1 MLKPL
6 SYSQFSDHP
15 PLMRKMH
22 CGPLGFPPSDAA
34 ALAAKNYR
42 ISPQNLATPRSPFQ
56 NPQSGFNHMKIKQI
70 LGILGC
76 LATLLFAATSR
87 AATLTKAN
95 TTTMNVAADWGGTA
109 PAAGNVGQFTST
121 ISAANEAA
129 LTLGGSLQLDSVN
142 FLGTLNGPVNI
153 GPTASS
159 TFTLGAGAGGNNN
172 AGGVDM
178 SAANQDVTIRG
189 NMAFDYNA
197 VMTINV
203 AS

>member
-56 NPQSGFNHMKIKQI
+56 YPQSGFNHMKIKQI

-76 LATLLFAATSR
+76 LATLLCAAKSR
-87 AATLTKAN
+87 AATLTKAD
-95 TTTMNVAADWGGTA
+95 TTTMNVAADWGGTT
-109 PAAGNVGQFTST
+109 PAAGQNGQFNNV
-121 ISAANEAA
+121 ISAAKEST
-129 LTLGGSLQLDSVN
+129 LTLGG
-142 FLGTLNGPVNI
+142 
-153 GPTASS
+153 
-159 TFTLGAGAGGNNN
+159 
-172 AGGVDM
+172 
-178 SAANQDVTIRG
+178 
-189 NMAFDYNA
+189 
-197 VMTINV
+197 NV
-203 AS
+203 A

>member
-76 LATLLFAATSR
+76 LATLLCATNIYAGTKTWVSG
-87 AATLTKAN
+87 ATWN
-95 TTTMNVAADWGGTA
+95 TAT
-109 PAAGNVGQFTST
+109 
-121 ISAANEAA
+121 
-129 LTLGGSLQLDSVN
+129 
-142 FLGTLNGPVNI
+142 
-153 GPTASS
+153 
-159 TFTLGAGAGGNNN
+159 
-172 AGGVDM
+172 
-178 SAANQDVTIRG
+178 
-189 NMAFDYNA
+189 
-197 VMTINV
+197 
-203 AS
+203 